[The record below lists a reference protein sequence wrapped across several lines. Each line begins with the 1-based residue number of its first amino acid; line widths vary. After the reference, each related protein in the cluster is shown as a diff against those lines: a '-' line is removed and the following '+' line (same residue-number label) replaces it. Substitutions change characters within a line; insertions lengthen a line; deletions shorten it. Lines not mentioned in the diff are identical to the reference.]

1 VLHPA
6 TGNKID
12 FILSGDD
19 PWGRMQIRRRR
30 RIFITPELEGFA
42 CSPAVVI
49 LAKLF
54 CYREGGSE
62 KHLND
67 IAKMLCRSDRLLDR
81 SYLHEWTG
89 RLGLTSIW
97 EAILNRVNGQ

>member
-1 VLHPA
+1 
-6 TGNKID
+6 
-12 FILSGDD
+12 
-19 PWGRMQIRRRR
+19 MQIRRRR